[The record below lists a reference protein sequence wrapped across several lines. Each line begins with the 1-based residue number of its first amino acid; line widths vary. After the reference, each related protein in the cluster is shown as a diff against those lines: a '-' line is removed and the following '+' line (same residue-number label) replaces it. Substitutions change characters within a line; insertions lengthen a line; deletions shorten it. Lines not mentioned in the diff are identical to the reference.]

1 MSPATQA
8 ARARRIG
15 RPRALAVNVRGTAN
29 LVASLIQYLSAA
41 TLVPAAV
48 AVGYGETP
56 VPFLAAGAVA
66 VVVGTA
72 VERATRGDFE
82 LRAREG
88 FLVVSLTWLA
98 AAALAALPYLFS
110 GETQLDRPL
119 DAYFEGMAGFTTT
132 GAKILTDIES
142 LPYSLLLWRQL
153 TQWLGGLGII
163 VLALAVLPR
172 LRIGGR
178 QLFESELP
186 GPEIESL
193 STRIR
198 DTARRLWMLYVALT
212 IVLIGLLLAYG
223 TSGLDPELDA
233 FEAVAHALTTI
244 PTGGFSPNARSL
256 EEYAAVTQ
264 WTVIAFMILGGVN
277 FALIYAAFVRRRPG
291 KVARDDEF
299 RLYLTLLVLGSTIL
313 GLELWLGGVVE
324 GGETVVR
331 HAVFQAVS
339 IMTTTG
345 YSSTDFAV
353 WPTLAVMTLIG
364 LMFVGGSA
372 GSTTGSVK
380 VVRHVLLGKIL
391 RRELDQT
398 VHPEIVIPV
407 RLNRRVVDERTLRA
421 VSSFILLYIGIFV
434 VAAALLAIDA
444 SRTGLDLRVLDAV
457 GVAAAMLGN
466 VGPSFGI
473 AGPLGSL
480 EPFSDPSTALMIAL
494 MWLGRLEVIP
504 IVVLLTRHYWR
515 ST

>member
-1 MSPATQA
+1 VKAPAG
-8 ARARRIG
+8 RARLVG
-15 RPRALAVNVRGTAN
+15 RPRSLAVDVRGVAH
-29 LVASLIQYLSAA
+29 LVGAMTKYLSLA

-48 AVGYGETP
+48 ALGASESPT
-56 VPFLAAGAVA
+56 PFLAAGAIA
-66 VVVGTA
+66 GGLGWL
-72 VERATRGDFE
+72 VERLTRGDHV

-88 FLVVSLTWLA
+88 FLIVSLVWVVA
-98 AAALAALPYLFS
+98 AAVAALPYLLS
-110 GETQLDRPL
+110 GEPQLERPL

-132 GAKILTDIES
+132 GGTVLTDIEALS
-142 LPYSLLLWRQL
+142 HSLLIWRQL

-163 VLALAVLPR
+163 VLALAVFPR

-193 STRIR
+193 NVRIR
-198 DTARRLWMLYVALT
+198 DTARRLWILYVALT
-212 IVLIGLLLAYG
+212 AVLIAVLWGYGL
-223 TSGLDPELDA
+223 SGLDERMSG

-244 PTGGFSPNARSL
+244 PTGGFSTNARSV
-256 EEYAAVTQ
+256 EDYAAVTQ
-264 WTVIAFMILGGVN
+264 WTFVLFMFLGGVN
-277 FALIYAAFVRRRPG
+277 FALLYAAFIRRRPRQL
-291 KVARDDEF
+291 VRDEEF
-299 RLYLTLLVLGSTIL
+299 RLYVGLLALGAIVLGAQLAAAGIHA
-313 GLELWLGGVVE
+313 
-324 GGETVVR
+324 GEAAVR

-353 WPTLAVMTLIG
+353 WPTLAIMTLIG

-372 GSTTGSVK
+372 GSTSGSVK

-398 VHPEIVIPV
+398 VHPEVVSPV
-407 RLNRRVVDERTLRA
+407 RLNRRPVDERTLRA
-421 VSSFILLYIGIFV
+421 VSSFILLYIGIFIV
-434 VAAALLAIDA
+434 GAALIAIDA
-444 SRTGLDLRVLDAV
+444 ARVGLDLRVLDAV
-457 GVAAAMLGN
+457 GVAAAMIGN

-480 EPFSDPSTALMIAL
+480 EPFSDVSTGIMIVL

>member
-1 MSPATQA
+1 MSPQGSGS
-8 ARARRIG
+8 RHIG
-15 RPRALAVNVRGTAN
+15 RSRSLAVDLRGTAH
-29 LVASLIQYLSAA
+29 LVGAMIKYLSLA

-48 AVGYGETP
+48 AIGSGETA
-56 VPFLAAGAVA
+56 VPFLATGAIVGAG
-66 VVVGTA
+66 GWLL
-72 VERATRGDFE
+72 EWSTRGAST

-88 FLVVSLTWLA
+88 FLIVSLVWIVA
-98 AAALAALPYLFS
+98 AGVAALPYLLS
-110 GETQLDRPL
+110 GEGQLDRPI

-132 GAKILTDIES
+132 GGTMLTDVES
-142 LPYSLLLWRQL
+142 LSHSLLIWRQL

-163 VLALAVLPR
+163 VLALAVFPR

-198 DTARRLWMLYVALT
+198 DTARRLWILYVALT
-212 IVLIGLLLAYG
+212 AVLIAILWLLG
-223 TSGLDPELDA
+223 VSGADPRMSG

-244 PTGGFSPNARSL
+244 PTGGFSTNARSV
-256 EEYAAVTQ
+256 EDYAAVTQ
-264 WTVIAFMILGGVN
+264 WTIVVFMILGGAN
-277 FALIYAAFVRRRPG
+277 FALLYAAFVRRHGR
-291 KVARDDEF
+291 KVLRDEEF
-299 RLYLTLLVLGSTIL
+299 RLYVGLLSLGAVIL
-313 GLELWLGGVVE
+313 GLQLGSAGVAA
-324 GGETVVR
+324 GEEAVR
-331 HAVFQAVS
+331 HAVFQSVS

-345 YSSTDFAV
+345 YSNTNFAV
-353 WPTLAVMTLIG
+353 WPTLAIMTLIG

-372 GSTTGSVK
+372 GSTSGSVK

-398 VHPEIVIPV
+398 VHPEVISPV

-421 VSSFILLYIGIFV
+421 VSSFILLYIGIFIV
-434 VAAALLAIDA
+434 GAALIAVDA
-444 SRTGLDLRVLDAV
+444 ARVGLDLRVLDAV
-457 GVAAAMLGN
+457 GVSAAMLGN
-466 VGPSFGI
+466 VGPSFGV

-480 EPFSDPSTALMIAL
+480 EPFSDVSTAIMIAL